1 MEEKLRSYFYLGS
14 FEKLFKNQGKI
25 SEDLNTLCER
35 ALVMMGKPSNAAWPN
50 LQVLKKHQQT
60 YEAYDLVSDPI
71 EEILSIIMAINNNQE
86 VNIVDTLKATSL
98 EKRLLLICCLLKIRR
113 PDITDSI
120 LKTALKEDDEEGAL
134 SFLLACSL
142 FVKGEYEEAGGVAN
156 ELIAKYGES
165 AVLLNIFALTMLQDG
180 NSAKAEGIL
189 SKALVVSK
197 ETGVREHTEL
207 TLRNLIACKRL
218 AGEDFTEVER

>member
-35 ALVMMGKPSNAAWPN
+35 ALVMMGKPTNAAWPN

-71 EEILSIIMAINNNQE
+71 EEILSIIMTINNNQE

-113 PDITDSI
+113 PDIADSI

-189 SKALVVSK
+189 SKALVVAK
-197 ETGVREHTEL
+197 ETGVREHIEL